1 MELNKLVET
10 IVREIVGKLGQSP
23 VRPFKLLFV
32 CADSAAYEAYSD
44 QYILLQKHGIAFDLL
59 FLDGAASAWLGSRRI
74 ESSGCGRAIA
84 ADEFAPSP
92 LELPLEYDGLLLPE
106 VDLDSLGRATLAIRG
121 TVLSDLL
128 FGALVL
134 GKPAWIGEDS
144 PGLTRA
150 DRRTLKTLKLPKPYQ
165 NLFDYYKQELTM
177 YGASFG
183 PMHQLAELAADFFDR
198 TEAERTKSAAL
209 TIEETYSPPA
219 TGEQAIPAASN
230 EGAATIRFEGRLV
243 SAEWVERQ
251 AEKGSFSRLSLG
263 KRTLVSPL
271 ARDLLRDRGVFVYV
285 GEEG

>member
-1 MELNKLVET
+1 V
-10 IVREIVGKLGQSP
+10 
-23 VRPFKLLFV
+23 LFV
-32 CADSAAYEAYSD
+32 CADSAVYEAFSD
-44 QYILLQKHGIAFDLL
+44 QYILLQKRGIAFDLL

-84 ADEFAPSP
+84 ADEFAPAP
-92 LELPLEYDGLLLPE
+92 LELPLDYDALLIPE
-106 VDLDSLGRATLAIRG
+106 IDLDSLGRATLAIRG

-134 GKPAWIGEDS
+134 GKPTWIGEDS

-165 NLFDYYKQELTM
+165 NLFDYYKHELTL

-183 PMHQLAELAADFFDR
+183 PARQLAELAADFFDR
-198 TEAERTKSAAL
+198 EEAQRAKASAAAL
-209 TIEETYSPPA
+209 EEQNPPPA
-219 TGEQAIPAASN
+219 KQDGPMAALSN
-230 EGAATIRFEGRLV
+230 GEGAGTIRFDGKLV

-251 AEKGSFSRLSLG
+251 TEKGSFSRLSIG
-263 KRTLVSPL
+263 KGTLVSPL
-271 ARDLLRDRGVFVYV
+271 ARDLLRDRDVVVYV